1 MRKSIGSHF
10 CPVSHFAGWETEACQ
25 AVTYTLEWSWRIRM
39 KYDSGIVTMGVLVT
53 MTGKAILGWIFT
65 LTLTLLW
72 NYFPLLSFSFRLKLE
87 LSCAPVSLEDN
98 HAQSPWWP
106 FDRVSHPSSA
116 KSKRLTARINSS
128 VTVVRY
134 STSIFRLLWNY
145 WVPAKAKR
153 EKSLPTISTGSG
165 VLLCSSLPRH
175 SGVKLQL
182 SRHNPLDQM
191 TWLMCSSNS
200 VHIQALS

>member
-1 MRKSIGSHF
+1 MRKSIGSPF

-25 AVTYTLEWSWRIRM
+25 AVTYTLEWNWRKVSVRFRNCHHGDACNHDGESHSWM
-39 KYDSGIVTMGVLVT
+39 NFHFNLDL
-53 MTGKAILGWIFT
+53 ALE
-65 LTLTLLW
+65 L
-72 NYFPLLSFSFRLKLE
+72 FPLLSFSFRLKLE

-134 STSIFRLLWNY
+134 STSIFRLHWND
-145 WVPAKAKR
+145 WVPAKAKK

-165 VLLCSSLPRH
+165 VLLCYTLPRH
-175 SGVKLQL
+175 SGVKL
-182 SRHNPLDQM
+182 
-191 TWLMCSSNS
+191 
-200 VHIQALS
+200 